1 MANPEIDQDDGG
13 DDDNDHD
20 VAVSQRAATSA
31 SHRAP
36 TSQRRVAMLQ
46 ELGVRGFSRKV
57 EDDLLGG
64 TGRKGKRPDK
74 VKAAKQRRRR
84 QS

>member
-1 MANPEIDQDDGG
+1 MANPITDRNEDGG

-20 VAVSQRAATSA
+20 VALGQRTLVA
-31 SHRAP
+31 RAP
-36 TSQRRVAMLQ
+36 TSQRRIAMLEEQ
-46 ELGVRGFSRKV
+46 GVTGLSRKV
-57 EDDLLGG
+57 EDHLLGG

-84 QS
+84 LS

>member
-1 MANPEIDQDDGG
+1 MANPEIDREEDG

-20 VAVSQRAATSA
+20 VALGQRAATSA

-36 TSQRRVAMLQ
+36 TSQRRVAMLEEQ
-46 ELGVRGFSRKV
+46 GVTGVSRKV

-74 VKAAKQRRRR
+74 VRAAKQRRRR
-84 QS
+84 LS